1 METIG
6 LVLVLVGLVV
16 LGGAVVALT
25 RLRREVG
32 SVEARARR
40 VAERMNA
47 LPPELTGGFGTGD
60 RHVIVVELLN
70 LFELAH
76 RESALTRPFTM
87 LTPRLVRDLVHR
99 RLVGKVRE
107 SLSAAGVE
115 ADVQVRRAR

>member
-32 SVEARARR
+32 SVEARAHR

>member
-1 METIG
+1 M
-6 LVLVLVGLVV
+6 VLVLVAFVV
-16 LGGAVVALT
+16 LGAAVVALL

-32 SVEARARR
+32 ATEARARQ
-40 VAERMNA
+40 VADRMDA
-47 LPPELTGGFGTGD
+47 LPPELTGRFGTGD

-76 RESALTRPFTM
+76 RESALTRPFTA

-107 SLSAAGVE
+107 SLASAGVQ

>member
-1 METIG
+1 METVA
-6 LVLVLVGLVV
+6 LVLVLVGLGV
-16 LGGAVVALT
+16 LGGAVVGVV
-25 RLRREVG
+25 RLRREVAAT
-32 SVEARARR
+32 EDHARQ

-47 LPPELTGGFGTGD
+47 LPPQLTGGFGTGD

-76 RESALTRPFTM
+76 RESVLTRPFTM
-87 LTPRLVRDLVHR
+87 LTPRLLRDLAHR

-107 SLSAAGVE
+107 SLSAAGVQ

>member
-1 METIG
+1 METIA
-6 LVLVLVGLVV
+6 LVLVLAGLGV
-16 LGGAVVALT
+16 LGGAVVGLV
-25 RLRREVG
+25 RLRREVAAT
-32 SVEARARR
+32 EDRARQ

-47 LPPELTGGFGTGD
+47 LPPQLTGGFGTGD

-76 RESALTRPFTM
+76 RESVLTRPFTM
-87 LTPRLVRDLVHR
+87 LTPRLLRDLVHR

-107 SLSAAGVE
+107 SLSASGVR